1 VLAMLTD
8 VAALE
13 LDEAAIRQY
22 APQAE
27 ELAIRYDHGLY
38 QAIVH
43 RAWGVA
49 HRLAGEYPQSEARL
63 NTALAVF
70 RRLNTRWQIGRTL
83 FEQGELACS
92 KDEISEA
99 RQAFSLALSAF
110 EEMKAAPD
118 VTRTRAALDVL
129 RID

>member
-1 VLAMLTD
+1 MLTD

-13 LDEAAIRQY
+13 LNEAAIRQY

-27 ELAIRYDHGLY
+27 ELAIRYDHTLY

-49 HRLAGEYPQSEARL
+49 HRMAGEYPQAEARL
-63 NTALAVF
+63 NTALAMF
-70 RRLNTRWQIGRTL
+70 RHMNARWQIGRTL
-83 FEQGELACS
+83 SEQGELARS
-92 KDEISEA
+92 KNEISEA
-99 RQAFSLALSAF
+99 YQAFSLALSAF

-118 VTRTRAALDVL
+118 ITRTLAALDVL
-129 RID
+129 KIGL